1 MVIVLYLMVVL
12 KEVQI
17 YKISIIKSMILQE
30 IKAKKF

>member
-12 KEVQI
+12 KEAQI
-17 YKISIIKSMILQE
+17 YKISIIKSEILKE

>member
-1 MVIVLYLMVVL
+1 MVIVFYLMVVL

-17 YKISIIKSMILQE
+17 YKISIIKNKILKE